1 MAKSTTKKTAVPAL
15 YAPDSPALPK
25 ELPPA
30 VPPRKKPARPAK
42 PRKTAAATP
51 KKPAAIPEA
60 THSGATATNNQPKAA
75 AGSPIEAPTDRLNQI
90 FEGLNQKSTA
100 KQAIYRNTQAAFDCL
115 RLVSQELVLELTRRL
130 TPFDSTVVIEYRS
143 INDMEFHIRFSGD
156 LLIFVMHSNIV
167 TFPDDYGPMDSKYVE
182 ADFRRRFFGHIMA
195 YNFMAD
201 SIKYQRLNDPGYLVG
216 RLLVNIENHYYLEGV
231 QQLELPDNDMS
242 DNKVRP
248 DAMKLFV
255 ESAMIAAVNNDL
267 IAPPLPE
274 IQKISVKQ
282 KLENQQVS
290 RGSKV
295 GFSFS
300 AQQAQQAQAF

>member
-1 MAKSTTKKTAVPAL
+1 MAKSPSQQNANPELFTSAEIAPPLEPAVAAAPAAKKAPKASKTAGAGKTPKKTAGAGR
-15 YAPDSPALPK
+15 A
-25 ELPPA
+25 
-30 VPPRKKPARPAK
+30 
-42 PRKTAAATP
+42 
-51 KKPAAIPEA
+51 PEA
-60 THSGATATNNQPKAA
+60 APGPSGATATDNRPTAVP
-75 AGSPIEAPTDRLNQI
+75 GSPTEAPADRLDQI
-90 FEGLNQKSTA
+90 FDGLKQKSTA
-100 KQAIYRNTQAAFDCL
+100 KQAIFRNTTAAFDCL
-115 RLVSQELVLELTRRL
+115 RLVSQELVVELTRRL
-130 TPFDSTVVIEYRS
+130 TGFDSSVVIEYRS

-156 LLIFVMHSNIV
+156 LLVFVMHSNVV
-167 TFPDDYGPMDSKYVE
+167 TFPDDYGPMPSSYVG

-216 RLLVNIENHYYLEGV
+216 RLLVNIDNHYFLEGV
-231 QQLELPDNDMS
+231 QQLELPDNDMA
-242 DNKVRP
+242 DNVISPK
-248 DAMKLFV
+248 AMRLFV

-267 IAPPLPE
+267 IAPLLPE

-300 AQQAQQAQAF
+300 HQQAF

>member
-1 MAKSTTKKTAVPAL
+1 MAT
-15 YAPDSPALPK
+15 SPSP
-25 ELPPA
+25 PPA
-30 VPPRKKPARPAK
+30 PQPELLVPTEAAPAARPATA
-42 PRKTAAATP
+42 PRPP
-51 KKPAAIPEA
+51 KKAAKSPKVPRA
-60 THSGATATNNQPKAA
+60 PKAA
-75 AGSPIEAPTDRLNQI
+75 APAPEPPAEASHSGSTATNDVPTAEAGSPAAVPADRLDQI
-90 FEGLNQKSTA
+90 FDGLKEKSTA

-115 RLVSQELVLELTRRL
+115 RQVSQELVVELSRKL
-130 TPFDSTVVIEYRS
+130 TPLDSSVVIEYRPV
-143 INDMEFHIRFSGD
+143 NEMEFHIRFSGD
-156 LLIFVMHSNIV
+156 LLVFVMHSNVV
-167 TFPDDYGPMDSKYVE
+167 TFADDYGPMPSAYVA

-216 RLLVNIENHYYLEGV
+216 RLLVNINNHYYLEGV

-242 DNKVRP
+242 DNLLTPR
-248 DAMKLFV
+248 MMRLFV

-274 IQKISVKQ
+274 IQRINVKQ

-300 AQQAQQAQAF
+300 HQQLF

>member
-1 MAKSTTKKTAVPAL
+1 SA
-15 YAPDSPALPK
+15 SPA
-25 ELPPA
+25 A
-30 VPPRKKPARPAK
+30 SA
-42 PRKTAAATP
+42 
-51 KKPAAIPEA
+51 A
-60 THSGATATNNQPKAA
+60 THSGATATNNQPTAE
-75 AGSPIEAPTDRLNQI
+75 AGSPTEAPPDRLNQI
-90 FEGLNQKSTA
+90 FEGLKQKSTA

-115 RLVSQELVLELTRRL
+115 RLVSQELVLELSHKL
-130 TPFDSTVVIEYRS
+130 TPLDSSVVIEYRS

-156 LLIFVMHSNIV
+156 LLVFVMHSNIV
-167 TFPDDYGPMDSKYVE
+167 TFPDDYGPMASKYVE

-216 RLLVNIENHYYLEGV
+216 RLLVNIESHYFLEGV

-242 DNKVRP
+242 DNRISP
-248 DAMKLFV
+248 DMMKLFV

-274 IQKISVKQ
+274 IQRISVKQ

-300 AQQAQQAQAF
+300 AQQVL